1 MVQVPSSVSDEVA
14 RQEFFYQ
21 EFRNHP
27 SVARSAVE
35 LLTYARDDC
44 GITTGISYLGLNGY
58 QGGIDSSGVGGLFGG
73 GSGTSGV
80 VPTSSAGSHDRAT
93 YDVAAP
99 AFDNGC
105 RTMIELLLIAAVIA
119 LSPIPVVSFILV
131 LAAAG
136 GVRNGAGY
144 LVGWF
149 ASFVVVIIV
158 TVDFTGGE
166 PVRSSTVPQ
175 TVGSVVLIVVGLGM
189 LVTAWRWSLRPARE
203 APKSPTWMARL
214 DHIGPLG
221 SAAAGALLS
230 RGR

>member
-1 MVQVPSSVSDEVA
+1 
-14 RQEFFYQ
+14 
-21 EFRNHP
+21 
-27 SVARSAVE
+27 
-35 LLTYARDDC
+35 
-44 GITTGISYLGLNGY
+44 
-58 QGGIDSSGVGGLFGG
+58 
-73 GSGTSGV
+73 
-80 VPTSSAGSHDRAT
+80 
-93 YDVAAP
+93 
-99 AFDNGC
+99 
-105 RTMIELLLIAAVIA
+105 MIELLLIAAVIA
-119 LSPIPVVSFILV
+119 LSPIAVVSFILV

-149 ASFVVVIIV
+149 ASFLVVIIV

-166 PVRSSTVPQ
+166 PVRASTVPQ

-221 SAAAGALLS
+221 SAAAGALLQPWPMIAAGVVIIS
-230 RGR
+230 RAQLNSGLAVVGLVAFCLIGSASLLTMEGYAIFAPDRAGAKLAQVRSWVEGNRRQIMFIGAGVVGAALCAKGVYALVA